1 MAFMLLISGFVLSPS
16 IKSQE
21 EGKPLELTLNDAL
34 KLALSNSQQLQLA
47 QISIEKAKLY
57 KDVIEFNDK
66 EAKEKEEELKKNPL
80 YSQNPGILTF
90 STSDFDYKYQTE
102 LQKKQADF
110 QITMAELSR
119 EAAEKMVRYSCI
131 ASYYKALLAEQNYEI
146 KKSSLKRAQDMLK
159 IAQENFEQGLI
170 AKKDLMDADLK
181 VSQAQTELKSAEVE
195 KEKAFLDLKRVL
207 NIPPDMSVVLK
218 DNLNLPTNEEIEGLQ
233 QLIEKAM
240 ENRMDVVQAKKGLE
254 IAGYDF
260 DMIKKVYPENT
271 FKYKEKELSLKE
283 AQVKYE
289 DAKNKA
295 ENEVRK
301 VYLDFIAAK
310 DNLGVFDKM
319 VEFAKES
326 YRLSLLNYKEGII
339 RSVDLAQAEEA
350 LKQVE
355 LQKAYGIFQYYLS
368 KLNLENVVY
377 IPLSTSVSQ

>member
-66 EAKEKEEELKKNPL
+66 EAKEKEKA
-80 YSQNPGILTF
+80 GMLTL

-102 LQKKQADF
+102 LQKKQAEF
-110 QITMAELSR
+110 QVTMAELSR

-131 ASYYKALLAEQNYEI
+131 ALYYKALLADQNYEI
-146 KKSSLKRAQDMLK
+146 KKSSLKRTQDMLK

-240 ENRMDVVQAKKGLE
+240 ENRMDVFQAKKGLE

-283 AQVKYE
+283 AEVKYE

-301 VYLDFIAAK
+301 VYLDFIATK